1 MQEKSL
7 VSASAVVVY
16 VTGLIIGSLFG
27 VFAGIVSLIAI
38 VFAVKLF
45 KYSRNNPEQP
55 AEPIPS
61 AT

>member
-7 VSASAVVVY
+7 VSASVVIIY

-38 VFAVKLF
+38 IFAIKLF
-45 KYSRNNPEQP
+45 KYSRNPEP
-55 AEPIPS
+55 AEPL
-61 AT
+61 TTTQ

>member
-27 VFAGIVSLIAI
+27 VVAGIVSLIAI

-45 KYSRNNPEQP
+45 KYSRNNPEP
-55 AEPIPS
+55 AEPLTS
-61 AT
+61 AQ

>member
-45 KYSRNNPEQP
+45 KYSRNNPEP
-55 AEPIPS
+55 AEPLTS
-61 AT
+61 AQ